1 METWTCSKFT
11 WDTTNI
17 KIKYKLPKNYVV
29 LVYDGKVPRHFLGIA
44 IVTGVLPSKDSEI
57 KGTIVKV
64 KKTDAILKRLVN
76 KIFPIEYR
84 YHDTNQ
90 TDKTKE

>member
-1 METWTCSKFT
+1 M
-11 WDTTNI
+11 
-17 KIKYKLPKNYVV
+17 
-29 LVYDGKVPRHFLGIA
+29 
-44 IVTGVLPSKDSEI
+44 LPSKDSEI
-57 KGTIVKV
+57 KGIIVRV